1 MTDLV
6 FDDPCVLF
14 ALPRE
19 ARGFL
24 RDFRAQQ
31 HFPGAPC
38 QARFR
43 GPEWLTVLVLQTG
56 IGARAMLPA
65 LEWLL
70 ARPILGKVPYRPKV
84 VISAGFAG
92 ALRDEFHVGDVILA
106 TEIVDSEGT
115 RWPTTWPGEL
125 PAGEWRPPLH
135 RARLLGSAKLVGAP
149 AEKHALGQH
158 FEAAAVDMESAVV
171 ARLCSQHD
179 VPFACLRV
187 ISDNAD
193 TALSPALLA
202 LLKDGRISPWRT
214 LVALCQ
220 EPRLVAE
227 MWRLARDT
235 RIAAEQLRHALGE
248 LLTLTLPWGRE
259 L

>member
-6 FDDPCVLF
+6 FNDPCVLF
-14 ALPRE
+14 ALQRE
-19 ARGFL
+19 AQSFL
-24 RDFRAQQ
+24 RDFRPQQ
-31 HFPGAPC
+31 RFPGAPC
-38 QARFR
+38 AARFC

-70 ARPILGKVPYRPKV
+70 DRPVLGKVPYRPKV

-92 ALRDEFHVGDVILA
+92 ALGDTFHVGDVILA
-106 TEIVDSEGT
+106 TDVVDSEGK

-125 PAGEWRPPLH
+125 PTGAWRPTLH
-135 RARLLGSAKLVGAP
+135 RARLLGSAKLVGSP
-149 AEKHALGQH
+149 EEKRLLGQQ

-171 ARLCSQHD
+171 ARLCQQHD

-187 ISDNAD
+187 ISDDVA
-193 TALSPALLA
+193 TGLSPSLLA
-202 LLKDGRISPWRT
+202 LLKDGRISPWRM
-214 LVALCQ
+214 LVSLYK
-220 EPRLVAE
+220 EPRLIAE

-235 RIAAEQLRHALGE
+235 RFAAEQLRHALGE